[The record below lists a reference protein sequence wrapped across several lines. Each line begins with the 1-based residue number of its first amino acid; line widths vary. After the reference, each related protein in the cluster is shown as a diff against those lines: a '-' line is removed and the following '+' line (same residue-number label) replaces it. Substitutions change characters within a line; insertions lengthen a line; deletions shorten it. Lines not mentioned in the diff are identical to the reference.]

1 MSIFEKTGTPPK
13 KHQNSNQKVKRNI
26 SRRLSLWTMDYQS
39 IIGEHDPIEWLCFSS
54 NLRKLFK
61 QNMKKRGRKQSKK
74 HILRIYSRVE
84 DQISGLN
91 EMAYSYIRYTH
102 DKHANSDI

>member
-1 MSIFEKTGTPPK
+1 MIIFEKTGTPQTN
-13 KHQNSNQKVKRNI
+13 HQNSNEKLKRII

-61 QNMKKRGRKQSKK
+61 QNMKKRLKK
-74 HILRIYSRVE
+74 TIEKTHFSNLPTNER
-84 DQISGLN
+84 SGFRF
-91 EMAYSYIRYTH
+91 E
-102 DKHANSDI
+102 